1 MKVRLLLALALPILV
16 LGFQAFN
23 HHLKR
28 NAGTEIVLPIEGFD
42 PRDLLSGHY
51 LIYTV
56 NYGFAGEQGC
66 PTSSVPA
73 TVCLQPEPVKVYAA
87 GDLPTHCTQFIRGT
101 CDDSARFTAG
111 IERFY
116 IPEKHARVLDKLVRD
131 RKGSLV
137 LSVTHDGNAAIR
149 NLLIEGKPW
158 LDVVAGDNPEK

>member
-1 MKVRLLLALALPILV
+1 MKIRLVLALALPILA
-16 LGFQAFN
+16 LGLHAFN

-28 NAGTEIVLPIEGFD
+28 NAGTEVIIPIEGFD

-56 NYGFAGEQGC
+56 KYGFSDKDGC
-66 PTSSVPA
+66 PASSIPA
-73 TVCLQPEPVKVYAA
+73 TVCLQPEPVKVYES
-87 GDLPTHCTQFIRGT
+87 GDLPAHCTQFIRGQ

-116 IPEKHARVLDKLVRD
+116 ITEKHARTLDRLVRD

-137 LSVTHDGNAAIR
+137 LSVTPDGDAAIK
-149 NLLIEGKPW
+149 NLLIEGKSW
-158 LDVVAGDNPEK
+158 LDVVAE